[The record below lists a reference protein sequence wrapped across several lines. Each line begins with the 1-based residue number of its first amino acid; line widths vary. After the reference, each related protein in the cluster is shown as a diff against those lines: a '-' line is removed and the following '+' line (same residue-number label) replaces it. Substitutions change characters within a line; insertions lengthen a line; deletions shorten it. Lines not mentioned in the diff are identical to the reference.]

1 MANDKRQRIAATVD
15 AETDAALDDVA
26 RRWFGGNRSAVVDWA
41 VRLAAAVL
49 ADPAVTRG
57 GVPDPADAVQLFGA
71 GDQ

>member
-1 MANDKRQRIAATVD
+1 MNERRPRIAVTVD

-26 RRWFGGNRSAVVDWA
+26 RRWFGGNRSAVTDWA
-41 VRLAAAVL
+41 LRLAALVL

-57 GVPDPADAVQLFGA
+57 GVPDPVDALRLLCA